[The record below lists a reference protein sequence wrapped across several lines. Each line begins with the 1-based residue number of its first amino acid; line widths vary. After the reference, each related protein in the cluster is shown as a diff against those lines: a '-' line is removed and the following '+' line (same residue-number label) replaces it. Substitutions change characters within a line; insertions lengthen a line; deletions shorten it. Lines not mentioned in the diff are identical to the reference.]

1 MENKSQRTLEEM
13 KASRERYFQKKN
25 GNAKESTISETY
37 LKEIAESR
45 KRNTDISL
53 EGLLSGIIAQPK
65 KRIVEPYPIEIST
78 IKKFFNMIIERELS
92 VNHRQLFVDENNEP
106 ITDQLVRYFSGN
118 EVNLNPNKG
127 IYLYGPVGRGKTLI
141 MKSLMIM
148 CAEIER
154 KLDAIGDRYT
164 NQKFKI
170 VNSKSIVNE
179 IAATSKPEAMKKY
192 YSGVICIDDLGAEDS
207 YKLYGN
213 DMNVVGDIIIER
225 YQRYQ
230 QSGLITHATS
240 NITPDEWRIKY
251 GERVESRMHEVFNV
265 VRLLGEDKRKKI
277 L

>member
-1 MENKSQRTLEEM
+1 MENTSQRTLEEM

-25 GNAKESTISETY
+25 GTKNQSNVSEDY
-37 LKEIAESR
+37 LKKLSESR
-45 KRNTDISL
+45 KRDTDISL
-53 EGLLSGIIAQPK
+53 QGLISGIIVQPK

-78 IKKFFNMIIERELS
+78 IKKFFTLIIERELS

-118 EVNLNPNKG
+118 EANLNPNKG

-141 MKSLMIM
+141 MQSLMVM
-148 CAEIER
+148 CSDIEK
-154 KLDAIGDRYT
+154 KLDAVGDRYT
-164 NQKFKI
+164 NRKFRI

-230 QSGLITHATS
+230 QAGLITHATS

-251 GERVESRMHEVFNV
+251 GERVESRMYEMFNMV
-265 VRLLGEDKRKKI
+265 KLLGEDKRKKI